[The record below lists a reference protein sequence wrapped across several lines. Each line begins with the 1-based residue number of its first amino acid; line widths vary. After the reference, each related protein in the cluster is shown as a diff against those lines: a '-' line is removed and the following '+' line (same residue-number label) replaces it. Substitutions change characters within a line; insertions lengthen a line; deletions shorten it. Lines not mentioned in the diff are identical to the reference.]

1 MGSVVEDYAK
11 KYAESYAKKYAE
23 SVSRENNIQTA
34 ENLLKNNVSVDVVA
48 KSIPALTYDFI
59 VELNEKILQ
68 SDK

>member
-1 MGSVVEDYAK
+1 MGNVVEDYAK
-11 KYAESYAKKYAE
+11 KYAQGVVKEKE
-23 SVSRENNIQTA
+23 RQVNIQTA

-68 SDK
+68 SGKA